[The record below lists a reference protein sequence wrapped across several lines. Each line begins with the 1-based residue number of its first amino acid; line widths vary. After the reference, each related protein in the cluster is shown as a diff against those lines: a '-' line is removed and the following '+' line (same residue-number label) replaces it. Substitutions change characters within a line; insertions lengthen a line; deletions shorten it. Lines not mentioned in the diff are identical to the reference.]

1 MIKYR
6 NLAHLRDAYPLRK
19 EYAAIIARLRDRRV
33 KAQDSYL
40 SSSKTR
46 ASYPTDDLS
55 LARNAS
61 PEAGLVKEED
71 KLHGIHAQRIL
82 EARARGWS
90 GTCALVR
97 RLRLFALGEGQDDG
111 ASAAQQGA
119 IAEAI

>member
-1 MIKYR
+1 MIKNR
-6 NLAHLRDAYPLRK
+6 NLAHLRDAYFLRK

-40 SSSKTR
+40 SSSWPR
-46 ASYPTDDLS
+46 ASYPTDDQQS
-55 LARNAS
+55 ARNAS
-61 PEAGLVKEED
+61 PEAGLVKEQG

-90 GTCALVR
+90 RPCALVR
-97 RLRLFALGEGQDDG
+97 RLRLFALGKGQDDG